1 MKLSLRTKFII
12 LSIALVTMIMA
23 SVTYFFIIREINSK
37 RTGMESQMQR
47 IAQNIATLQ
56 LLDRQDWNVYQNY
69 ISQLMEFNKDIV
81 YIAVYDDRG
90 ALRAHTLN
98 TDLIEIN
105 QPFLTRS
112 AQAAIIRRLD
122 GGAIAQE
129 SKADFRTERVNIQVG
144 ERVLGSVHVGFSI
157 IGINQDLQN
166 GIRLDVG
173 LGIFFILLFSSV
185 SVFISRRLTKPLERL
200 SGAMKA
206 VNEGDLDQK
215 VEPETHDEIADLTLS
230 FNEMIE
236 GLKERQII
244 ENLGN
249 ELSATFRLENL
260 APLVRDRIKNA
271 LGASGARLY
280 IQDKNSTNR
289 LYEITVLG
297 KSKHKYPP
305 LKLTR
310 EVRTFLSQSKNGFMI
325 HSAPGFVLE
334 GLKHKATDENG
345 LVMPM
350 TVKDEL
356 FGLLFFA
363 LPPDKS
369 DFALKQQHFAAT
381 LAGQAALALENALL
395 YEELKEQERLKRE
408 LEIAREVQRKLLPAK
423 MPKVDGFQFDGICQS
438 AYEVGGDYF
447 DFFDLGNNRIAIVIA
462 DVSGKGTAASF
473 YMAELKGMM
482 LQLSSNYLSPKSLMI
497 DLNKKLYGNIDRR
510 MFVTM
515 TYAVVDIAS
524 KRITFSRA
532 GHNSL
537 LKIGVNG
544 NHQFFTPSGIGLG
557 LESGKVFDEK
567 LEEISFDLNSN
578 ETLVFYTDGITE
590 AMNHE
595 RDAFGEERLLQTIQA
610 GKNGDVVQIREHLL
624 DSLNQFLA
632 GAPPNDDITMVLVK
646 RNH

>member
-1 MKLSLRTKFII
+1 LKLSLRTKFII
-12 LSIALVTMIMA
+12 LSTALVTIIMA
-23 SVTYFFIIREINSK
+23 SVTYFFIIREINAK
-37 RTGMESQMQR
+37 RSAVESQMQR

-56 LLDRQDWNVYQNY
+56 LLDRQEWNVYQNY

-81 YIAVYDDRG
+81 YIAVYDDRN

-122 GGAIAQE
+122 GGAISEE
-129 SKADFRTERVNIQVG
+129 SKADFSTERVNIQVG

-157 IGINQDLQN
+157 IGINQELQN
-166 GIRLDVG
+166 GIRLNVG
-173 LGIFFILLFSSV
+173 LGIFFILMFSFI
-185 SVFISRRLTKPLERL
+185 SVFISRRLIKPLERL
-200 SGAMKA
+200 SNAMKA
-206 VNEGDLDQK
+206 VNEGNLEQK
-215 VEPETHDEIADLTLS
+215 VEPETRDEIADLTIS
-230 FNEMIE
+230 FNEMID
-236 GLKERQII
+236 GLRERQII
-244 ENLGN
+244 VNLGN
-249 ELSATFRLENL
+249 ELSATFRLESL
-260 APLVRDRIKNA
+260 APLVRDRIKSA

-280 IQDKNSTNR
+280 IRDKDSSNR
-289 LYEITVLG
+289 FYEITVLG
-297 KSKHKYPP
+297 KNKHKYPP
-305 LKLTR
+305 IKLTQ
-310 EVRTFLSQSKNGFMI
+310 EVQSFLSQSKNGFMI
-325 HSAPGFVLE
+325 HSAPGFVME
-334 GLKHKATDENG
+334 GLQHKSTDENG

-363 LPPDKS
+363 LPPDQI
-369 DFALKQQHFAAT
+369 DFDMKQQHFAAT
-381 LAGQAALALENALL
+381 LAGQAAIALENALL

-438 AYEVGGDYF
+438 AFEVGGDYF

-482 LQLSSNYLSPKSLMI
+482 LQLTSSYLSPKNLMM
-497 DLNKKLYGNIDRR
+497 DLNRKLYGNIDRS

-524 KRITFSRA
+524 KQITFSRA

-544 NHQFFTPSGIGLG
+544 NHQFLTPSGIGLG
-557 LESGKVFDEK
+557 LESGKVFEEK

-590 AMNHE
+590 AMNPQMDE
-595 RDAFGEERLLQTIQA
+595 FGEERLLQTIQA
-610 GKNGDVVQIREHLL
+610 EKNGDVVQIRQHLL
-624 DSLNQFLA
+624 ESLDEFLA

-646 RNH
+646 RNR